1 MNDWTQIGF
10 IGLEMV
16 IPSQIRRREVTVS
29 KDIVYGNDG
38 LIDRLLETWYLSD
51 EEIDYPPSECRFR
64 LDIGAMY

>member
-29 KDIVYGNDG
+29 FDLVYEDDG
-38 LIDRLLETWYLSD
+38 LIGRL
-51 EEIDYPPSECRFR
+51 
-64 LDIGAMY
+64 